1 MPEPHFWPVGKCG
14 PATPVLRNLMKRLTR
29 VLALLLIFRLRCP
42 RSLPTKLKL
51 SSSKASTLKC
61 GRTTRRPT
69 LFTIRPTTSNPAT
82 LEYRTSFERIRFF
95 ASASHVHKGQLLENS
110 GKLQEALT
118 EFEQAIAIDPS
129 SFIAQQEANKVRR
142 ALKEAEQPSQPNP
155 SAAAQSALHKRMEE
169 AGGPV
174 ELAPIANTPIT
185 LKLSDD
191 TKTVYETIGK
201 LAGINVLFDPD
212 YTSRRIRV
220 ELNGVTLQEALEITA
235 LESKTFWRPVT
246 PNTIFVAADTPA
258 KRKELEQSVIRTFYL
273 SNLSQPNELQD
284 LVNILRTLLDTQRLQ
299 QFPSQQAI
307 VIRGT
312 PDQIALAEKLIDDL
326 DKSRPEVVVDVVIMQ
341 VQRNKLRN
349 LGITPPTSVS
359 AALVDNTVTSTST
372 TGSNVGTGNGTVRLR
387 PATPPVRL
395 TSIAWRT

>member
-1 MPEPHFWPVGKCG
+1 
-14 PATPVLRNLMKRLTR
+14 MKRLTR
-29 VLALLLIFRLRCP
+29 VLALLLIFGT
-42 RSLPTKLKL
+42 LPAVATDKAKALYKQGLDAEIRQDYETAYNYYHQAYELKPDDI
-51 SSSKASTLKC
+51 A
-61 GRTTRRPT
+61 
-69 LFTIRPTTSNPAT
+69 
-82 LEYRTSFERIRFF
+82 YRASFERMRFL
-95 ASASHVHKGQLLENS
+95 ASASHVHHGQLLEKG

-142 ALKEAEQPSQPNP
+142 AMKEADQPSQPNA
-155 SAAAQSALHKRMEE
+155 SETAQSALHKRMEE

-185 LKLSDD
+185 LKLSED
-191 TKTVYETIGK
+191 TKTIYETIGK

-258 KRKELEQSVIRTFYL
+258 KRKEIEQSVIRTFYL
-273 SNLSQPNELQD
+273 INLSQPNELQD

-307 VIRGT
+307 VVRGT

-326 DKSRPEVVVDVVIMQ
+326 DKSRPEVVVDVSHHAGAAQQAAQPGYHPADVSVGRARGQHSHIQ
-341 VQRNKLRN
+341 LR
-349 LGITPPTSVS
+349 PRVPTLAPV
-359 AALVDNTVTSTST
+359 
-372 TGSNVGTGNGTVRLR
+372 TVR
-387 PATPPVRL
+387 
-395 TSIAWRT
+395 